1 MRGGLERWKR
11 GVESRGVR
19 QAIGYALEG
28 ISDAHLQHSPSID
41 ALEAYSAASN
51 STVSRFIVASGR
63 IGSDELTA
71 GGLRVWLTGHDPI
84 TGEERGHQRLSPDAD
99 LLLDGT
105 LNHPKSYSI
114 AALLHPELAAE
125 FEALQDR
132 LRDRILLT
140 WQTEL
145 NARRGHGGLIREEI
159 TRIEVVEL
167 RHRRSRALD
176 PHIHRH
182 LWLNIKVLG
191 VDGKWSNLD
200 SRVAMKLH
208 TVVNAEGELAT
219 RTDPAWIAALA
230 RHGYTLD
237 NTGEI
242 AKLASAIRR
251 VSRRSAQIEG
261 NRARLTAEWSAAHNG
276 SAPSSEVL
284 QQIDRR
290 AWAVSRPNKP
300 TDLDEALWEAR
311 VHDEIA
317 AIDPDLTIP
326 RAAISVAA
334 TAPHA
339 VALDLLAAQ
348 AVVDA
353 DERSTSCGG
362 RFSIFDIRAGAIRAL
377 SRTGVVA
384 ERDRLDGVITE
395 ITERATR
402 SAHRLVTDDPP
413 AHVKAFMATETV
425 RAKVRLAG
433 RLDVL
438 ARPGRSLLLGELQR
452 FARNEELS
460 TLDASQRVAACA
472 IAGTDG
478 LVTVTGPAGAGK
490 TTMLRAAFGALTS
503 HRRQMLVVAPTR
515 KAASVASREV
525 GAAASSIHALL
536 SGHGYR
542 WGTDEAG
549 AKVWTRLRVGELDPS
564 MGAVYGG
571 PTHYVLRSHD
581 RIVVDEAGMVDLQTA
596 NVLVDLAIEQG
607 VGLAFVGDTRQA
619 LPVGHAGAM
628 GSAIRHANAAV
639 ELDTVHR
646 FRDPDYAAL
655 TLRLRDAGDR
665 ERALAVAGELADQGH
680 VDRVDHL
687 DGARERMI
695 DAYFEWHAR
704 GKRVTLV
711 SGTNAEADAINDAIQ
726 QRRVDEGELDSRVS
740 WGMGQQRIL
749 VGDTVQTRRND
760 RLTGLEN
767 RAQWTVRDIRDGYV
781 PLISVSDSGEVRRVF
796 TEYAREHLQLA
807 YASTVHGV
815 QGDTAAAS
823 VVGPDVDAAG
833 LYVGLTRGRLSNVA
847 IVVARTDAAA
857 RECLAESMQR
867 GTPELTMQ
875 DAVRAAQAELRRAA
889 RNREATMAT
898 GPVVGAPSAGARARH
913 VEPTS
918 GDEES
923 SILLAHASSVALAT
937 ARIVRRYLQRCERPA
952 ADHVAER
959 SDGCI
964 FGFSFSSIAVM
975 STTPPYPNAPI
986 ALAIVELRGPES
998 PPLTRAEIL
1007 SLKRAVQSTLPLFAT
1022 ERTRGFSME
1031 FGPAGVRPVD
1041 GGEQELVKFMT
1052 RSRRTCVTFTTT
1064 STIIET
1070 TDYKGWSDFKRFLEV
1085 GLSARQDIAPMDGLV
1100 RLGIRII
1107 DEVRVPNNSR
1117 PDWAD
1122 WLDPSLLAPRVK
1134 SSGSELQ
1141 LKQQQAVVQ
1150 YGGHDRG
1157 ETITVRYGAMDGP
1170 PAVTSAPNLIRP
1182 NLPAPGSYFLI
1193 DTDAAWEIT
1202 DGEELP
1208 AVTSPGVVGLADKL
1222 HAPMKEIFESFITDR
1237 LRKEVFA

>member
-28 ISDAHLQHSPSID
+28 TCDAAHVDHSPGAD
-41 ALEAYSAASN
+41 ALEAYSAASD
-51 STVSRFIVASGR
+51 STVSRFVVASGV
-63 IGSDELTA
+63 ISSDELTA

-84 TGEERGHQRLSPDAD
+84 TGQERGHQRLSPDAD

-114 AALLHPELAAE
+114 AALLHPALAAE

-167 RHRRSRALD
+167 QHRRSRALD
-176 PHIHRH
+176 PHVHRH

-191 VDGKWSNLD
+191 ADGKWSNLD

-208 TVVNAEGELAT
+208 TVVNAEGELAA

-230 RHGYTLD
+230 RHGYTLN

-242 AKLASAIRR
+242 VELAGAVRP
-251 VSRRSAQIEG
+251 VSRRSAQIET
-261 NRARLTAEWSAAHNG
+261 NRARLIAEWSAAHAG
-276 SAPSSEVL
+276 SAPSMEVL

-300 TDLDEALWEAR
+300 ADLDVAAWEAR
-311 VHDEIA
+311 VRDEIG
-317 AIDPDLTIP
+317 AIDPSLISP
-326 RAAISVAA
+326 RAPIPVAA
-334 TAPHA
+334 TDVHA
-339 VALDLLAAQ
+339 VDLDLLAAQ

-362 RFSIFDIRAGAIRAL
+362 RFSLFDIRAGAIRAL

-384 ERDRLDGVITE
+384 ERDQLDGVIAE
-395 ITERATR
+395 IAERATG
-402 SAHRLVTDDPP
+402 AVYRLVADDPP
-413 AHVKAFMATETV
+413 AHVKAFMSIETV

-438 ARPGRSLLLGELQR
+438 ARPGRSLLPHELHR
-452 FARNEELS
+452 LAPHEDPS
-460 TLDASQRVAACA
+460 ALDASQRVAACA

-478 LVTVTGPAGAGK
+478 LVTVSGPAGAGK
-490 TTMLRAAFGALTS
+490 TTMLRAAFAALTS
-503 HRRQMLVVAPTR
+503 QRRRMLVVAPTR

-536 SGHGYR
+536 SDHGYR

-549 AKVWTRLRVGELDPS
+549 AKVWTRLRAGEVDS
-564 MGAVYGG
+564 STGAEYDG
-571 PTHYVLRSHD
+571 PTQYVLRPRD
-581 RIVVDEAGMVDLQTA
+581 RIVIDEAGMVDLQTA
-596 NVLVDLAIEQG
+596 NILVDLAIEQG
-607 VGLAFVGDTRQA
+607 LGLAFVGDTHQA

-628 GSAIRHANAAV
+628 GSAIRHANGAV

-655 TLRLRDAGDR
+655 TLRLRDAGDH
-665 ERALAVAGELADQGH
+665 ERALVVAGELAEYGH
-680 VDRVDHL
+680 IDRVDHH
-687 DGARERMI
+687 DAARERMI
-695 DAYFEWHAR
+695 DAYFDWHAR

-726 QRRVDEGELDSRVS
+726 QRRVDQGELDVRVAA
-740 WGMGQQRIL
+740 WGIGQQRIL

-760 RLTGLEN
+760 RLTGVEN
-767 RAQWTVRDIRDGYV
+767 RAQWTVRGIRDEYV
-781 PLISVSDSGEVRRVF
+781 SLVSMSDSGEVARVS

-815 QGDTAAAS
+815 QGDTADAS

-875 DAVRAAQAELRRAA
+875 DAVRAAEAEMRRAA
-889 RNREATMAT
+889 RNREAAMAT
-898 GPVVGAPSAGARARH
+898 GPVGRA
-913 VEPTS
+913 
-918 GDEES
+918 
-923 SILLAHASSVALAT
+923 
-937 ARIVRRYLQRCERPA
+937 
-952 ADHVAER
+952 
-959 SDGCI
+959 
-964 FGFSFSSIAVM
+964 
-975 STTPPYPNAPI
+975 PNAG
-986 ALAIVELRGPES
+986 RG
-998 PPLTRAEIL
+998 
-1007 SLKRAVQSTLPLFAT
+1007 
-1022 ERTRGFSME
+1022 
-1031 FGPAGVRPVD
+1031 
-1041 GGEQELVKFMT
+1041 
-1052 RSRRTCVTFTTT
+1052 
-1064 STIIET
+1064 IET
-1070 TDYKGWSDFKRFLEV
+1070 
-1085 GLSARQDIAPMDGLV
+1085 
-1100 RLGIRII
+1100 
-1107 DEVRVPNNSR
+1107 
-1117 PDWAD
+1117 
-1122 WLDPSLLAPRVK
+1122 
-1134 SSGSELQ
+1134 
-1141 LKQQQAVVQ
+1141 
-1150 YGGHDRG
+1150 
-1157 ETITVRYGAMDGP
+1157 
-1170 PAVTSAPNLIRP
+1170 
-1182 NLPAPGSYFLI
+1182 
-1193 DTDAAWEIT
+1193 
-1202 DGEELP
+1202 
-1208 AVTSPGVVGLADKL
+1208 
-1222 HAPMKEIFESFITDR
+1222 
-1237 LRKEVFA
+1237 

>member
-11 GVESRGVR
+11 GVGSRGVG

-28 ISDAHLQHSPSID
+28 TCDAAHVDHSPGVD
-41 ALEAYSAASN
+41 ALEAYSATSD
-51 STVSRFIVASGR
+51 STVARFVVANGV
-63 IGSDELTA
+63 ITSDELTA
-71 GGLRVWLTGHDPI
+71 GGLRVWLTGHNPI

-132 LRDRILLT
+132 LRDRILVT

-167 RHRRSRALD
+167 QHRRSRALD

-191 VDGKWSNLD
+191 ADGQWSNLD

-237 NTGEI
+237 DTGEI
-242 AKLASAIRR
+242 AELAGAVRPL
-251 VSRRSAQIEG
+251 SRRSAQIET
-261 NRARLTAEWSAAHNG
+261 NRVRLIAEWSAAHGG
-276 SAPSSEVL
+276 SAPSVEVL

-300 TDLDEALWEAR
+300 ADLDEASWE
-311 VHDEIA
+311 VHVRDEVA
-317 AIDPDLTIP
+317 AIDPRLIAT
-326 RAAISVAA
+326 RAAVPVAA
-334 TAPHA
+334 TDLHA
-339 VALDLLAAQ
+339 VDLDLLAAQ

-362 RFSIFDIRAGAIRAL
+362 RFSRFDIRAGAIRAL

-384 ERDRLDGVITE
+384 ERDRLDGVIAEVTE
-395 ITERATR
+395 HATR
-402 SAHRLVTDDPP
+402 SVYRLIADDPP
-413 AHVKAFMATETV
+413 PHVKAFMATETV

-438 ARPGRSLLLGELQR
+438 ARPGRPLLPGELLR
-452 FARNEELS
+452 FAPNEDLS
-460 TLDASQRVAACA
+460 KLDASQGVAACA

-490 TTMLRAAFGALTS
+490 TTMLRVASAALTAQ
-503 HRRQMLVVAPTR
+503 RRRMLVIAPTR

-525 GAAASSIHALL
+525 GAAASSVHALL
-536 SGHGYR
+536 WDHGYR
-542 WGTDEAG
+542 WGTDAAG
-549 AKVWTRLRVGELDPS
+549 AQVWTRLRAGDVDPS
-564 MGAVYGG
+564 TGVAYGG
-571 PTHYVLRSHD
+571 PTQYVLCARD

-596 NVLVDLAIEQG
+596 NVLVDLAIEHR
-607 VGLAFVGDTRQA
+607 VGLAFVGDTHQA

-665 ERALAVAGELADQGH
+665 EHALVVAGELAEHGH
-680 VDRVDHL
+680 VDRVDHH
-687 DGARERMI
+687 DAARERMI
-695 DAYFEWHAR
+695 DAYFDWHAR

-726 QRRVDEGELDSRVS
+726 QRRVDQGELDVRLAA
-740 WGMGQQRIL
+740 WGIGQQRIL

-760 RLTGLEN
+760 RLTGVEN
-767 RAQWTVRDIRDGYV
+767 RAQWIVRGIRDEY
-781 PLISVSDSGEVRRVF
+781 LSLASVSDSGEVARVSI
-796 TEYAREHLQLA
+796 EYAREHLQLA

-815 QGDTAAAS
+815 QGDTADAS

-833 LYVGLTRGRLSNVA
+833 LYVGLTRGRAHNVA

-857 RECLAESMQR
+857 RECLADSMQR

-875 DAVRAAQAELRRAA
+875 DAVRAAQAEVRRAA
-889 RNREATMAT
+889 RKPDFAAMAT
-898 GPVVGAPSAGARARH
+898 GPVLGAPSAG
-913 VEPTS
+913 
-918 GDEES
+918 
-923 SILLAHASSVALAT
+923 
-937 ARIVRRYLQRCERPA
+937 
-952 ADHVAER
+952 
-959 SDGCI
+959 
-964 FGFSFSSIAVM
+964 
-975 STTPPYPNAPI
+975 
-986 ALAIVELRGPES
+986 RGM
-998 PPLTRAEIL
+998 
-1007 SLKRAVQSTLPLFAT
+1007 
-1022 ERTRGFSME
+1022 GM
-1031 FGPAGVRPVD
+1031 
-1041 GGEQELVKFMT
+1041 
-1052 RSRRTCVTFTTT
+1052 
-1064 STIIET
+1064 
-1070 TDYKGWSDFKRFLEV
+1070 
-1085 GLSARQDIAPMDGLV
+1085 
-1100 RLGIRII
+1100 
-1107 DEVRVPNNSR
+1107 
-1117 PDWAD
+1117 
-1122 WLDPSLLAPRVK
+1122 
-1134 SSGSELQ
+1134 
-1141 LKQQQAVVQ
+1141 
-1150 YGGHDRG
+1150 
-1157 ETITVRYGAMDGP
+1157 
-1170 PAVTSAPNLIRP
+1170 
-1182 NLPAPGSYFLI
+1182 
-1193 DTDAAWEIT
+1193 
-1202 DGEELP
+1202 
-1208 AVTSPGVVGLADKL
+1208 
-1222 HAPMKEIFESFITDR
+1222 
-1237 LRKEVFA
+1237 

>member
-1 MRGGLERWKR
+1 MRGGLQRWKR
-11 GVESRGVR
+11 GAESRGVR

-28 ISDAHLQHSPSID
+28 TCDAHLQHSPGVN
-41 ALEAYSAASN
+41 ALEGYSAASD
-51 STVSRFIVASGR
+51 STVSRFVVANG
-63 IGSDELTA
+63 IITSDELTA

-114 AALLHPELAAE
+114 AALLHPELAVE

-132 LRDRILLT
+132 LRERILLT

-145 NARRGHGGLIREEI
+145 NARRGHGGLIREEL

-167 RHRRSRALD
+167 QHRRSRALD

-191 VDGKWSNLD
+191 ADGMWSNLD

-208 TVVNAEGELAT
+208 TVVNAEGELAA
-219 RTDPAWIAALA
+219 RTDTAWIAALA

-237 NTGEI
+237 ETGEI
-242 AKLASAIRR
+242 AELAGAVRP

-261 NRARLTAEWSAAHNG
+261 NRARLIAEWSATHGG
-276 SAPSSEVL
+276 SAPSVEVL

-300 TDLDEALWEAR
+300 TDLDEASWETR
-311 VHDEIA
+311 VRDEIT
-317 AIDPDLTIP
+317 AIDPSLVTP
-326 RAAISVAA
+326 RAPIQVAA
-334 TAPHA
+334 TDPHA
-339 VALDLLAAQ
+339 VDLDLLAAQ
-348 AVVDA
+348 AVVDG

-384 ERDRLDGVITE
+384 ERDRLDGVIAE

-402 SAHRLVTDDPP
+402 SVYRLVADDPP

-438 ARPGRSLLLGELQR
+438 ARPGRSLLPGELHR
-452 FARNEELS
+452 FAPNEDLS
-460 TLDASQRVAACA
+460 ALDASQGVAACA

-478 LVTVTGPAGAGK
+478 LVTVTGPAGTGK
-490 TTMLRAAFGALTS
+490 TTMLRAAFAALTS
-503 HRRQMLVVAPTR
+503 QQRRLLVVAPTR

-536 SGHGYR
+536 SDHGYR

-549 AKVWTRLRVGELDPS
+549 AKVWTRLRVGEADPS
-564 MGAVYGG
+564 TGAVYGG
-571 PTHYVLRSHD
+571 PTQYVLRSRD

-596 NVLVDLAIEQG
+596 NVLVELAIEQG
-607 VGLAFVGDTRQA
+607 VGLAFVGDTHQA

-655 TLRLRDAGDR
+655 TLRLRDASDR
-665 ERALAVAGELADQGH
+665 ERALEVACELAQQGH
-680 VDRVDHL
+680 VHRVDHH
-687 DGARERMI
+687 GAARERMI
-695 DAYFEWHAR
+695 DAYFDWHAR

-726 QRRVDEGELDSRVS
+726 QRRVDQGELDVRVAA
-740 WGMGQQRIL
+740 WGIGQQRIL

-760 RLTGLEN
+760 RLMGVEN
-767 RAQWTVRDIRDGYV
+767 RAQWIVRGIRDEYLSLV
-781 PLISVSDSGEVRRVF
+781 SVSDSGEVARVS

-815 QGDTAAAS
+815 QGDTADAS

-833 LYVGLTRGRLSNVA
+833 LYVGLTRGRVHNVA

-857 RECLAESMQR
+857 RKCLAESMQR

-875 DAVRAAQAELRRAA
+875 DAVRAAQAEVRRAA
-889 RNREATMAT
+889 RNREAAMAT
-898 GPVVGAPSAGARARH
+898 GPVVGAPHAG
-913 VEPTS
+913 
-918 GDEES
+918 
-923 SILLAHASSVALAT
+923 
-937 ARIVRRYLQRCERPA
+937 
-952 ADHVAER
+952 
-959 SDGCI
+959 
-964 FGFSFSSIAVM
+964 
-975 STTPPYPNAPI
+975 
-986 ALAIVELRGPES
+986 RGM
-998 PPLTRAEIL
+998 
-1007 SLKRAVQSTLPLFAT
+1007 
-1022 ERTRGFSME
+1022 GM
-1031 FGPAGVRPVD
+1031 
-1041 GGEQELVKFMT
+1041 
-1052 RSRRTCVTFTTT
+1052 
-1064 STIIET
+1064 
-1070 TDYKGWSDFKRFLEV
+1070 
-1085 GLSARQDIAPMDGLV
+1085 
-1100 RLGIRII
+1100 
-1107 DEVRVPNNSR
+1107 
-1117 PDWAD
+1117 
-1122 WLDPSLLAPRVK
+1122 
-1134 SSGSELQ
+1134 
-1141 LKQQQAVVQ
+1141 
-1150 YGGHDRG
+1150 
-1157 ETITVRYGAMDGP
+1157 
-1170 PAVTSAPNLIRP
+1170 
-1182 NLPAPGSYFLI
+1182 
-1193 DTDAAWEIT
+1193 
-1202 DGEELP
+1202 
-1208 AVTSPGVVGLADKL
+1208 
-1222 HAPMKEIFESFITDR
+1222 
-1237 LRKEVFA
+1237 